1 MRKWKLRWF
10 SVVLAAVLMVSVV
23 PNTSSVS
30 AAGNG
35 ELTRYNFYWKESFSG
50 GTTYI
55 MYYGSDYACE
65 LGNGWFFG
73 FNLGTLL
80 SDKYLEGQGLVD
92 YIRQAIETKTIP
104 DELLQP
110 RGSYGSAVV
119 GMYDLNEVPPVFW
132 YRGDLVDISRD
143 RGKESIHIH
152 SLPVM
157 RLYMWIT

>member
-1 MRKWKLRWF
+1 
-10 SVVLAAVLMVSVV
+10 
-23 PNTSSVS
+23 
-30 AAGNG
+30 
-35 ELTRYNFYWKESFSG
+35 
-50 GTTYI
+50 

-143 RGKESIHIH
+143 RGEGIH
-152 SLPVM
+152 SYTLPAGDEIIYVD
-157 RLYMWIT
+157 YITTRFGLRSFSFSAGWTACLPIMCAIAAPRTLGAITEPLFIIIPTRNM

>member
-1 MRKWKLRWF
+1 
-10 SVVLAAVLMVSVV
+10 
-23 PNTSSVS
+23 
-30 AAGNG
+30 
-35 ELTRYNFYWKESFSG
+35 
-50 GTTYI
+50 

-110 RGSYGSAVV
+110 RGSYGLS
-119 GMYDLNEVPPVFW
+119 L
-132 YRGDLVDISRD
+132 
-143 RGKESIHIH
+143 IHI
-152 SLPVM
+152 
-157 RLYMWIT
+157 